1 MKGTVLAVRVTG
13 TVTVLAVRVKGTVL
27 AVLVVLAVREGTME
41 PPIRVSRYDLP
52 NGVREGER
60 EREK

>member
-27 AVLVVLAVREGTME
+27 AVLVVLAVLEGT
-41 PPIRVSRYDLP
+41 SRMP
-52 NGVREGER
+52 
-60 EREK
+60 